1 MPKITFMP
9 MNVVVNGNSGET
21 ILDVAVAHEIPLQ
34 HACGGFCA
42 CTTCHVIVKEG
53 GPSLS
58 EIEDDEEERLDRATG
73 VNLHSRLGC
82 QAKLGLKDV
91 VVEIMNEGHGH

>member
-1 MPKITFMP
+1 MPKVTFMP
-9 MNVVVNGNSGET
+9 MNQTVEAKVGES
-21 ILDVAVAHEIPLQ
+21 ILDVAINYDIPLQ

-42 CTTCHVIVKEG
+42 CTTCHVIVKSG
-53 GPSLS
+53 GDTLS
-58 EIEDDEEERLDRATG
+58 EMEDDESERLDRATG

-82 QAKLGLKDV
+82 QAKVSGDV